1 MTRIPFYRRIRFRV
15 TVTLTL
21 LLLITAASSAYLSI
35 ETARQ
40 GFEDLIH
47 RQFHAT
53 MDTAENFIHFVGET
67 AVLWSRHLADEK
79 EANDYLKDGN
89 LEALVPHLRS
99 HAKQIAADSIIMLDA
114 NGQVVVDSNQ
124 ALPTGIS
131 LSSLRIV
138 RETLSKREPLTEVQD
153 LNGNFV
159 IYASASMTSPK
170 GDRALGMVLIG
181 YTINNH
187 FLQKIKQNT
196 DVELAI
202 VRRRALV
209 ASTLPPEYVDNPIPF
224 LQYQLLL
231 NDDERVSP
239 ARLGDEEYFFA
250 ARPLEVMSQN
260 MNGSLLLAHPR
271 APLTLIEQQVYRK
284 IALFTLI
291 GFALILLIGL
301 RLSGRLTQPIR
312 KLSRLT
318 QGMTYSDYDKRID
331 IDSGDEFQEL
341 AYHFNRMMERV
352 TEKDRE
358 LRENNINLEQKIE
371 QRTKELNQAVDAL
384 QKSQSRLSTAMRV
397 ASLGSWE
404 WDLIENRW
412 QCSADTCRIFG
423 CECESSK
430 ERSSPCMACVH
441 PEDLHKIRQNREKAQ
456 RGEYPDSLDYTVL
469 TSDGEKRHIHE
480 QILLT
485 FNSQGQPKKAIGT
498 VQDITGRKQAE
509 ALIERQARFDALTEL
524 PNRRHLLERMEEGLA
539 RAKRHGNT
547 GALMFLDLDHFK
559 TINDSLGHQ
568 VGDQL
573 LIEVASRLRDSV
585 RREDLVARHGGD
597 EFVVLLS
604 EFSDDPELTAS
615 NAQRIAE
622 KIQSALCAPF
632 LISGHELHISPSL
645 GISLFPTT
653 DENVHDIL
661 KHADTAMYKAK
672 EEGRNAI
679 RFYRPSMQTKAD
691 ERLSLE
697 KDLRLALE
705 RDEFSLHYQPQVDS
719 KGNLIGLEALLRWQH
734 PHRGMVP
741 PSTFIPV
748 AETSGQII
756 PIGEWVMENACSQLR
771 QWADLG
777 LAGEIRYISINVSP
791 RQFHLQDFPERV
803 EQALHSSGISPSRL
817 KLELTEG
824 IMIKKLS
831 DTINKMRRLKEL
843 GVSIAIDD
851 FGTGYSSL
859 TYLKKLPISQL
870 KIDRSFVQDI
880 AVDTND
886 AAIVETI
893 ISMARHLG
901 LDVVAEG
908 VETSE
913 QLEFLRSRGCHTF
926 QGYYFSRPLDNNAL
940 EIWLRRKPSTSAPT
954 RADHIKLIKPA
965 S

>member
-1 MTRIPFYRRIRFRV
+1 LTQIPFHHRIRFRV
-15 TVTLTL
+15 TVTLSL
-21 LLLITAASSAYLSI
+21 LLLITAAGSAYLSI

-40 GFEDLIH
+40 GFEDLIQ

-79 EANDYLKDGN
+79 EANDYLNKGD
-89 LEALVPHLRS
+89 LKALAPHLQS
-99 HAKQIAADSIIMLDA
+99 HAKQIAADSIIMLDN
-114 NGQVVVDSNQ
+114 NGQVMADSNQ
-124 ALPTGIS
+124 SLPVGIS

-138 RETLSKREPLTEVQD
+138 RETLSRQQPLTEVQD

-159 IYASASMTSPK
+159 IYASAAMNNLDNDK
-170 GDRALGMVLIG
+170 VLGMVLIG
-181 YTINNH
+181 YTINNQ
-187 FLQKIKQNT
+187 FLQKIKKNT
-196 DVELAI
+196 AVELAI

-231 NDDERVSP
+231 NDDDRVAP
-239 ARLGDEEYFFA
+239 ARLGEADYFFA

-271 APLTLIEQQVYRK
+271 APLTLIEEQVYRK
-284 IALFTLI
+284 ITLFTLA
-291 GFALILLIGL
+291 GFILILLVGL
-301 RLSGRLTQPIR
+301 RLSGRLTQPIQQ
-312 KLSRLT
+312 LSRLT
-318 QGMTYSDYDKRID
+318 QRITHGGYDRRIE
-331 IDSGDEFQEL
+331 IQTGDEFEDL
-341 AYHFNRMMERV
+341 AYHFNQMMERV

-358 LRENNINLEQKIE
+358 LRENNITLEQKIE

-423 CECESSK
+423 CECESRK
-430 ERSSPCMACVH
+430 ERPSPCMACVH

-469 TSDGEKRHIHE
+469 TSEGEKRHIHE

-485 FNSQGQPKKAIGT
+485 FNSQGQPIKAIGT

-615 NAQRIAE
+615 HAQRIAD
-622 KIQSALCAPF
+622 KIQSALCAPY

-645 GISLFPTT
+645 GISLFPTA
-653 DENVHDIL
+653 DEDVHDIL

-672 EEGRNAI
+672 EEGRNAV

-691 ERLSLE
+691 ERLALE

-705 RDEFSLHYQPQVDS
+705 REEFSLHYQPQVDH
-719 KGNLIGLEALLRWQH
+719 KGSLIGLEALLRWHH
-734 PHRGMVP
+734 PHRGMVQ

-756 PIGEWVMENACSQLR
+756 PIGEWVMESACRQLR
-771 QWADLG
+771 QWADRG
-777 LAGEIRYISINVSP
+777 LAREIQYISINVSP
-791 RQFHLQDFPERV
+791 RQFHLQDFPEQV
-803 EQALHSSGISPSRL
+803 EQVLYNTGISPSRL

-859 TYLKKLPISQL
+859 TYLKKLPITQL

-880 AVDTND
+880 ALDAND

-913 QLEFLRSRGCHTF
+913 QLEFLLSRGCHTF
-926 QGYYFSRPLDNNAL
+926 QGYYFSRPLDLAAL
-940 EIWLRRKPSTSAPT
+940 SNWLQGRSVPPTSGK
-954 RADHIKLIKPA
+954 ADHIKLVK
-965 S
+965 SSH